1 MITTHAQTRMQQRG
15 LPLGIVDLVLAYGS
29 VTHDH
34 HGAEIYDFDKLAI
47 RRLERA
53 WGRTFVRRLDGLQRA
68 YAVLQ
73 DGRVIT
79 TGHRHERVRR
89 H

>member
-1 MITTHAQTRMQQRG
+1 MITTHALTRMQQRG
-15 LPLGIVDLVLAYGS
+15 IPPGIVDLVLAYGS
-29 VTHDH
+29 VVHDQ
-34 HGAEIYDFDKLAI
+34 HGAEIYHFDKSAM
-47 RRLERA
+47 RRLERS
-53 WGRTFVRRLDGLQRA
+53 WGRSFVRRLDGLQRA
-68 YAVLQ
+68 YAVVR